1 MNRWM
6 ALSAAFAVLLAH
18 GPSASAAVYP
28 GRGLTTSTGNQTGLY
43 MVIRPDTAP
52 ALNQARIDAIRASE
66 SVTREFYAEASG
78 GKLDLRYVNI
88 VDVPMQLVNDPRDNK
103 LHRPNDWWSVAENY
117 VRNTL
122 GLEPE
127 SFQLNL
133 FDVSATPE
141 DVNQGW
147 AGVATFPGNNLAM
160 QAAPGPGWGQV
171 VVDHELGHRFGAP
184 HSSAWRLSDNDS
196 FNPYVW
202 DDRRQTYV
210 QYSPGV
216 HGLRPVAYGV
226 ELDDYGD
233 PFSVMGN
240 ISHSTFSVHQKR
252 TDMGWL
258 SSSQVPSI
266 DATGDGT
273 YRIYAHDQLQSVLN
287 SQANVMGVVEGYNA
301 NAQYGLT
308 FSRNDEVFQKGS
320 NAFAKRSNT
329 FTLEYRSEEDGVLI
343 YLNDG
348 VLDLDLTGGADRN
361 HRERSLQVG
370 DKIEDIVVS
379 PSYFV
384 GTGAANEWESIGAPA
399 PTPYYELRPEW
410 YEFRVLSA
418 GNDAI
423 GDFVEIAVE
432 TVSYTPPGDLNNDG
446 FFDERDVEAFV
457 RNWNVNTSQLNSVA
471 QWMAGDL
478 DNDGRVELD
487 DAFSLRQ
494 ILRQHTGQAFEALA
508 NVPEPQGVAIAC
520 MALVG
525 ANLSQRHRRATLGC
539 SQST

>member
-1 MNRWM
+1 MIRWTT
-6 ALSAAFAVLLAH
+6 LSAALILLFAF
-18 GPSASAAVYP
+18 GSRASAAVYP
-28 GRGLTTSTGNQTGLY
+28 GRGLTTSTGNQTGLH

-52 ALNQARIDAIRASE
+52 VLDQARIDAIRASE
-66 SVTREFYAEASG
+66 NGTREFYAEASG
-78 GKLDLRYVNI
+78 GKLDIRYVNI
-88 VDVPMQLVNDPRDNK
+88 VDVPIQLVIDLRDNQ
-103 LHRPNDWWSVAENY
+103 LHRPNDWWSVAEDY

-160 QAAPGPGWGQV
+160 QAVPGPGWGQI
-171 VVDHELGHRFGAP
+171 VVDHELGHRFGAS
-184 HSSAWRLSDNDS
+184 HSSAWRLSDNSS

-202 DDRRQTYV
+202 DAKKQNYV

-216 HGLRPVAYGV
+216 HGLLPVTYGV

-258 SSSQVPSI
+258 SASQVPNI
-266 DATGDGT
+266 DASGDGT
-273 YRIYAHDQLQSVLN
+273 YRVYAHDQLQAVL
-287 SQANVMGVVEGYNA
+287 SPQANVMGVVDGYSA
-301 NAQYGLT
+301 NAQYGLM
-308 FSRNDEVFQKGS
+308 FSRNDEVFQKGA
-320 NAFAKRSNT
+320 NAFASHTNT

-370 DKIEDIVVS
+370 DKVEDIVVS

-384 GTGAANEWESIGAPA
+384 GTGAINEWESIGAPA

-410 YEFRVLSA
+410 YEFRVLNA
-418 GNDAI
+418 GSDAI
-423 GDFVEIAVE
+423 GDFVDIAVD
-432 TVSYTPPGDLNNDG
+432 TVAYVPPGDLNDDG
-446 FFDERDVEAFV
+446 FFDERDVDVFV
-457 RNWNVNTSQLNSVA
+457 SNWNADTSQLNSIA
-471 QWMAGDL
+471 QRMAGDL
-478 DNDGRVELD
+478 DNNGRVAMD
-487 DAFSLRQ
+487 DAFMLRQ
-494 ILRQHTGQAFEALA
+494 ILLQHTSQLYEVLA
-508 NVPEPQGVAIAC
+508 SVPEPSSLVLACFAIASLC
-520 MALVG
+520 G
-525 ANLSQRHRRATLGC
+525 FRRSLE
-539 SQST
+539 